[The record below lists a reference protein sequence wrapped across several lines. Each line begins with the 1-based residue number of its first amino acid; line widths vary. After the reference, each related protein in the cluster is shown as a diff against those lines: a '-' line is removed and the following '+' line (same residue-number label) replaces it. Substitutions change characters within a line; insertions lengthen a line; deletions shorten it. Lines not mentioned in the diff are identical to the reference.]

1 MKENHI
7 GIQESSIPIRR
18 IKKGIITNQVITNEV
33 PKLSFRSPLKSK
45 GREDYEKKKNSK
57 LERWVGVGCRRDP
70 LRRIIGKGQ
79 VVL

>member
-18 IKKGIITNQVITNEV
+18 IKKRIITNQVITNEV

-45 GREDYEKKKNSK
+45 GREDYEKKKKIRNFEVRK
-57 LERWVGVGCRRDP
+57 VGRCRM
-70 LRRIIGKGQ
+70 
-79 VVL
+79 